1 MNTVT
6 FKYNQ
11 RLGWV
16 LSGGA
21 ATYAWAM
28 SEDLHV
34 QIELAILWVA
44 AIAAAIAAAFLA
56 SI

>member
-21 ATYAWAM
+21 ATYAWAI
-28 SEDLHV
+28 SQNLPV

-44 AIAAAIAAAFLA
+44 AIAAAFLA